1 MAALAI
7 AAVRD
12 ATAIAAVDDVVHAAA
27 AVRANTSLLSS
38 NYLVTSVLVLVCGC
52 GTLTVAG

>member
-12 ATAIAAVDDVVHAAA
+12 ATAIAAVDGLLR
-27 AVRANTSLLSS
+27 VRASTSLLSS